1 MKSLGTF
8 KVFALCVAAQVG
20 VLVVAL
26 GYGSATTSQV
36 GEASE
41 EELARA
47 FELLGNMLGLP
58 EVDPDELKKR
68 VEEVGEL
75 RFTESIP
82 IDFMSRDELAE
93 YIHQLFQE
101 EYPPTVAEKDERM
114 LRAFGFL
121 DAEVDLRTIREQV
134 LNENV
139 AGFYDERPGAKKLF
153 AISTVSSGQSLNLMN
168 QLILSHELRHALQDQ
183 HLDLRATLGEGTDY
197 DDRKLAALS
206 LLEGDATLLMEM
218 YLGSGAAAS
227 GGSAREGV
235 GQEVLE
241 GLFGFGGVGADDGR
255 AMAEMF
261 AGPELRSAPL
271 VVREQLIVP
280 YLEGKRLATEIYR
293 RGGFRLLNRSLKDP
307 PSSMEQVLH
316 PKKYLD
322 ERDEPIDVNLIEA
335 VGEPVESEGQLGEYF
350 IRVLFSG
357 KVGRR
362 DADRAAQGWGG
373 DRYALWRDARGKY
386 RLVWRTVWDSKGD
399 REEFLETLTR
409 FASLQYGQGVTPSAD
424 SGEIT
429 LEGADGSQTTI
440 RGSGREI
447 VLDRRGFE

>member
-1 MKSLGTF
+1 MKSLS
-8 KVFALCVAAQVG
+8 ALKLIALSLAAQVV
-20 VLVVAL
+20 VLVMAL
-26 GYGSATTSQV
+26 GYGPAAQAQ

-47 FELLGNMLGLP
+47 FELLGNMLGFP
-58 EVDPDELKKR
+58 EVDADELKKR

-75 RFTESIP
+75 RFTESVP

-93 YIHQLFQE
+93 YIGQLFQE
-101 EYPPTVAEKDERM
+101 EYPPSVAEKEERM

-121 DAEVDLRTIREQV
+121 NAEEDLRAIREEV
-134 LNENV
+134 LNENI

-183 HLDLRATLGEGTDY
+183 HLDLRSILGEGTDY
-197 DDRKLAALS
+197 DDRRLAALS

-218 YLGSGAAAS
+218 YLGRGASPEDGS
-227 GGSAREGV
+227 GGQGM
-235 GQEVLE
+235 GQEVIE
-241 GLFGFGGVGADDGR
+241 GLFALGRTGTDGR

-280 YLEGKRLATEIYR
+280 YLEGKQLAAEVYR
-293 RGGFRLLNRSLKDP
+293 RGGFRLLNRSLQDP

-316 PKKYLD
+316 PEKYLD
-322 ERDEPIDVNLIEA
+322 KRDEPIEVNLIEA
-335 VGEPVESEGQLGEYF
+335 VGESVESEGQLGEFF
-350 IRVLFSG
+350 IRVLFEG
-357 KVGRR
+357 KIGRR

-373 DRYALWRDARGKY
+373 DRYALWRDQRGNY
-386 RLVWRTVWDSKGD
+386 RLVWRTVWDSEEDG
-399 REEFLETLTR
+399 EEFFEILTR
-409 FASLQYGQGVTPSAD
+409 YGSLQYGQGVTPSAD
-424 SGEIT
+424 TREIT
-429 LEGADGSQTTI
+429 FEGADGSQTTI
-440 RGSGREI
+440 RRSGPEI
-447 VLDRRGFE
+447 VLDRKGFE